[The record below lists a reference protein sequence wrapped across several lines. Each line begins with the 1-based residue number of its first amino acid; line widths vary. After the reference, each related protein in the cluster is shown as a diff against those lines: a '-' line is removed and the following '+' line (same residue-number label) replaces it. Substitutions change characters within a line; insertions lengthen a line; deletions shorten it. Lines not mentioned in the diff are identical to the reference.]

1 MSFVPGPRRHGRAPQ
16 QSSYK
21 AKYEEVAA
29 QFWRLQQ
36 VEETPEEAEYARLC
50 AELQQML
57 TEFREELVAL
67 ERENSELQSRFDG
80 YSDLKEKYAALRDE
94 EARLLQL
101 KRDLDAIARQPDRY

>member
-1 MSFVPGPRRHGRAPQ
+1 MTFLPGNRRPGPAPRNL
-16 QSSYK
+16 SYK

-36 VEETPEEAEYARLC
+36 IEETPEEAEYARLC

-57 TEFREELVAL
+57 TDFREELVAL

-80 YSDLKEKYAALRDE
+80 YSDLKDKYTALRNE
-94 EARLLQL
+94 EAQLLQL
-101 KRDLDAIARQPDRY
+101 KHDLDAINRPSTRY

>member
-1 MSFVPGPRRHGRAPQ
+1 MSFFRGGAPSRAEFAPAN
-16 QSSYK
+16 SK

-36 VEETPEEAEYARLC
+36 VEETPEESEYARLC

-57 TEFREELVAL
+57 ASFREELAAC
-67 ERENSELQSRFDG
+67 ERENAELQSRFDG
-80 YSDLKEKYAALRDE
+80 YSDLKEKYTELRDE

-101 KRDLDAIARQPDRY
+101 KRDLDAVSRQPDR